1 MTNAYN
7 ELFLDDAMDTLG
19 GAVEYAVLQCG
30 LSGQEFLDL
39 FVISG
44 IAQEFGK
51 GNVLY
56 VSGKSGIEL
65 AQDIF
70 NLCGKKIPE
79 NDEIQ
84 NINYPPEYWIG
95 WILAYYQWSC
105 GMTFKAILK
114 VLTYDMLYDMYGVF
128 HEADPEKAVRKFNDI
143 MEARKETNLARI
155 RKMRGFSQSE
165 LAKAAG
171 VSIRFIQLHEQKKQ
185 NIRNAQY
192 NLLSSIAEVLNCDVD
207 ELMDE

>member
-30 LSGQEFLDL
+30 VPGQEFLDL

-44 IAQEFGK
+44 VAQEFGK

-70 NLCGKKIPE
+70 NLCGKKIPQ
-79 NDEIQ
+79 NGDIQ
-84 NINYPPEYWIG
+84 NIDYPPEYWIG
-95 WILAYYQWSC
+95 WIIAYYQWSC
-105 GMTFKAILK
+105 GMTFKAILN

-143 MEARKETNLARI
+143 MDARKETNLARI

-165 LAKAAG
+165 LAKAAN

-192 NLLSSIAEVLNCDVD
+192 NLLSSIAEVLNCEID

>member
-30 LSGQEFLDL
+30 VPGQEFLDL
-39 FVISG
+39 FVIIG
-44 IAQEFGK
+44 VAHEFGK

-70 NLCGKKIPE
+70 NLCGKKIPQ
-79 NDEIQ
+79 NGDIQ
-84 NINYPPEYWIG
+84 NIDYPPEYWIG

-105 GMTFKAILK
+105 GMTFKAILN
-114 VLTYDMLYDMYGVF
+114 VLTYDMLYNMYGVF

-165 LAKAAG
+165 LAKAAN

-192 NLLSSIAEVLNCDVD
+192 NLLSSIAEVLNCEVD